1 MEKKGNDVRIIL
13 LDGDSYIADLPSA
26 MDKVSSIEHIIQE
39 GVTIFIM
46 LFIIR

>member
-26 MDKVSSIEHIIQE
+26 MAKVSSIEHIQE